1 MLGRREL
8 DPARSLRSRFVR
20 VAESGRYLMKA
31 SEKIVPIA
39 TARDFAV
46 SCCKLFGLL
55 SGLNGLFWFLADF
68 GKFTPPSEGI
78 FLERLLYFLVAE
90 LGPIAISLSSVPLS
104 GQWWWLGLPSGLIT
118 FGLFFPDN
126 GFARFSGFS
135 GVFLWLFFGFAIA
148 AIRIT

>member
-1 MLGRREL
+1 
-8 DPARSLRSRFVR
+8 VR
-20 VAESGRYLMKA
+20 VVESGRYLMKA

-46 SCCKLFGLL
+46 SCCKLFCFL
-55 SGLNGLFWFLADF
+55 SGLNGLFWFLSDF

-104 GQWWWLGLPSGLIT
+104 GQWWWLGLPTGLIT
-118 FGLFFPDN
+118 LVC
-126 GFARFSGFS
+126 FS
-135 GVFLWLFFGFAIA
+135 
-148 AIRIT
+148 RITVSRDFLALVEFFYGCFLVLRLPRLELHSS